1 MEKSSDILAGGCRA
15 GNSDG
20 GAENRS
26 LLQTIKLSRS
36 RSFADEKNAYWADFE
51 YCNGFKKLQNQKEM
65 DGLYEKSSLH
75 VYVLC

>member
-36 RSFADEKNAYWADFE
+36 RSFAEDKNAYWADFE

-65 DGLYEKSSLH
+65 GGLDEKSSLH
-75 VYVLC
+75 VYVLR

>member
-1 MEKSSDILAGGCRA
+1 MEKSSDILVGGCRA

-36 RSFADEKNAYWADFE
+36 RSFADEKNAYWADLE
-51 YCNGFKKLQNQKEM
+51 YCNGFKKLQNQNEM
-65 DGLYEKSSLH
+65 DGLDEKSSLH
-75 VYVLC
+75 VYVLR

>member
-36 RSFADEKNAYWADFE
+36 RFFADEKNVYWADFE

-65 DGLYEKSSLH
+65 GGLYEKSSLH
-75 VYVLC
+75 VYVLR